1 MLSRILEVDS
11 ALDERYWR
19 TGGVFAQPTL
29 AGPKVEAE
37 ESMTIPAIFCA
48 LNLLSGLMAM
58 LPLPVI
64 RVTGPKSSEPKPDHP
79 VHDLLNVEANP
90 ETTAFKFRQTQN
102 YQTIVWGNCCPEIQR
117 NGTDPVALWLN
128 HPNQVKLER
137 STITKELVYTIERPD
152 GDDTKLPARN
162 VLHTSGIGLDG
173 IVGYKLID
181 QLARENVGLAIA
193 ISEYEQSFFGNGT
206 ILGAMISWPN
216 AVGKE
221 TRTEFRQQLGEVHG
235 GSRKAFKML
244 MTDQGAKVE
253 KLGVDNVSA
262 QTFEMQTYSIQDV
275 SRWTGVP
282 PPFLAELSH
291 ATYTNIPELARWL
304 AKFTLAPPCKNYEQE
319 FTRKL
324 FTPAERRNGYK
335 VKYNLEGLLRGD
347 PKEQAEIFEIY
358 LRNGVY
364 SINDVLFLKDMNGI
378 GSMGDRRHV
387 ELNRTTLEDM
397 AENGGGRRMGDRR
410 RSEQAEELYS
420 PDAMVDVRQA
430 IGEAHKPL
438 LADAYVR
445 MVKIQSR
452 AVKRAAKYQDTFAGW
467 LETYYAEHALTF
479 RDAMIPCVDALAGA
493 IRSTLASTS
502 LTAVWDQFVGT
513 ATKAFTEA
521 SIGDLQEGVGRYGV
535 GYLENMLQP
544 KYWTQESQNPVT
556 RFVDEL
562 IEETVEKFGCID
574 SRGEAL
580 CTLSH

>member
-1 MLSRILEVDS
+1 MLSCIREVDS
-11 ALDERYWR
+11 TWDERYWR
-19 TGGVFAQPTL
+19 PANVFAQPTL

-37 ESMTIPAIFCA
+37 ESMTIPAMFAA

-64 RVTGPKSSEPKPDHP
+64 RVTGPKSSEPDPGHP

-102 YQTIVWGNCCPEIQR
+102 YQTMIWGNCIPEIQR
-117 NGTDPVALWLN
+117 SGTDPVALWLN

-137 STITKELVYTIERPD
+137 SKVTKELVYTIENPD

-173 IVGYKLID
+173 VVGYRLID

-193 ISEYEQSFFGNGT
+193 ISEYEQSFYGNGT
-206 ILGAMISWPN
+206 ILGALVSFPN
-216 AVGKE
+216 QVGKE
-221 TRTEFRQQLGEVHG
+221 AMGEYRRQIQEVHG
-235 GSRKAFKML
+235 GPRKAFKMMML
-244 MTDQGAKVE
+244 DQGADVK

-262 QTFEMQTYSIQDV
+262 QTLEMLTVSIQDV

-304 AKFTLAPPCKNYEQE
+304 AKFTLAPPCKNFEQE

-324 FTPAERRNGYK
+324 FTREERRNGYK

-378 GSMGDRRHV
+378 GPMGDRRHI
-387 ELNRTTLEDM
+387 ELNRATLEDM
-397 AENGGGRRMGDRR
+397 DENGGGRRTGDRR
-410 RSEQAEELYS
+410 RLEGPEDAYS
-420 PDAMVDVRQA
+420 PDLMATHREAV
-430 IGEAHKPL
+430 GEAHKPL

-445 MVKIQSR
+445 MVKIQAN
-452 AVKRAAKYQDTFAGW
+452 AVKRALKKPDAYAEW
-467 LETYYAEHALTF
+467 LESYYSGHALTF
-479 RDAMIPCVDALAGA
+479 RDAMIPCVDALAGT
-493 IRSTLASTS
+493 IRSTLANTS

-513 ATKAFTEA
+513 ATRAFTEA
-521 SIGDLQEGVGRYGV
+521 SIADLKEGVERYGV
-535 GYLENMLQP
+535 AYLEDMVQP
-544 KYWTQESQNPVT
+544 KYWAETSQNPVT
-556 RFVDEL
+556 RFVDEFVT
-562 IEETVEKFGCID
+562 ESVEKFGCID
-574 SRGEAL
+574 SKGETL
-580 CTLSH
+580 CALSH